1 MNAERGTLN
10 AERGQI
16 RTRLFCS
23 SFIVLTSALL
33 LSGCRSPMYADM
45 MPVNNRSATVK
56 IYGGSPTIN
65 ITNKQEGGGFAGAS
79 ATVPVSPV
87 LK

>member
-1 MNAERGTLN
+1 
-10 AERGQI
+10 
-16 RTRLFCS
+16 
-23 SFIVLTSALL
+23 
-33 LSGCRSPMYADM
+33 MYADM

-79 ATVPVSPV
+79 ATVPVSPL